1 MFWQNYFISLQP
13 ASIEYSLYYNYF
25 FQQQNR
31 DMLINELSKRT
42 GVSIHT
48 LRYYENYGL
57 IAGRTD
63 KTVKSNNYKQY
74 DEILVEKINW
84 IVESKK
90 AGFTLAEIR
99 KSLDDWFNNK
109 LSANEKIE
117 IVQEKIKAI
126 DTKIRELK
134 KVRKFLVGAIKDVEN
149 EEC

>member
-1 MFWQNYFISLQP
+1 
-13 ASIEYSLYYNYF
+13 
-25 FQQQNR
+25 
-31 DMLINELSKRT
+31 MLINELSKRT

-63 KTVKSNNYKQY
+63 ETVKSNNYKQY

-99 KSLDDWFNNK
+99 KSMDDWFNNK
-109 LSANEKIE
+109 LSVNEKIE
-117 IVQEKIKAI
+117 IVQEKIKEI

-134 KVRKFLVGAIKDVEN
+134 KVRKFLDGAIKDVEN